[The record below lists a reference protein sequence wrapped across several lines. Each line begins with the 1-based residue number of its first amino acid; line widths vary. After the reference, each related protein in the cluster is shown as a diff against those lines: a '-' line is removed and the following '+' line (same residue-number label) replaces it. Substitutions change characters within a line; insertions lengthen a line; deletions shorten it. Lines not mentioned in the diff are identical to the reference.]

1 MCLWWRIRV
10 PPPSDFLCAKQMTTL
25 CSPIHHRLTL
35 CVKTD
40 KAFATPNSVRVVM
53 VIMTGPTFY
62 PVFIYSFYVFCI
74 VEPAALYTLL
84 VGFFLG
90 PVTRFHIL
98 THA

>member
-1 MCLWWRIRV
+1 MLPL
-10 PPPSDFLCAKQMTTL
+10 PPECKSGALLIELHPHKE
-25 CSPIHHRLTL
+25 
-35 CVKTD
+35 D
-40 KAFATPNSVRVVM
+40 KN
-53 VIMTGPTFY
+53 ITFIL
-62 PVFIYSFYVFCI
+62 VLIYNLVYKIICI